1 MFWKKIF
8 NNQSETI
15 VGAAIILAAT
25 SGASRLLGFVRDRT
39 LAHYFGAGDIIDAY
53 YAAFKIPDLTYN
65 LIILGAFSAG
75 FIPVFTK
82 LFNKTSLLKKAKNEA
97 WGLVNNAINSLG
109 IFLVL
114 LTIILIL
121 VAPLLVPIIA
131 PGFAG
136 EKLALTIKM
145 TRIMLL
151 SPLLL
156 GLSTVVGAVLQSVK
170 NFFIYSLSPLFYNLG
185 IIIGAVFFVPLWGNI
200 GLAWGVI
207 LGAIFHLLIQLPA
220 LFQAGYR
227 YGWFFNLRDQNLITV
242 IKLIIP
248 RMLGLAAGQINFMVM
263 TMLASTLSIGSIAV
277 FNYAFNLQ
285 SLPLGLVGISFAVAA
300 FPTLSLLAAKGDKE
314 KIIDIFSSTVR
325 QILFFT
331 IPLTIIFLMLR
342 AQIVR
347 VVLGSGAFDWDA
359 TIRTADTLAFFAL
372 SLFTQS
378 IIPLLARS
386 FYALEDTK
394 TPFWCGIL
402 SAFINIIIGWYL
414 TLPNKNNLGVSGLA
428 LSFSIASVVNFIL
441 LWVLL
446 RLRLKNLNEHL
457 ILPALYKMSVAAIF
471 MGLAIQGMKT
481 VTATFLNTH
490 TFLGIFLQGLI
501 AGLVGLIAYTAIGL
515 ILKSHEMIIF
525 IDTIKRKL
533 VRKES
538 LPEDISET
546 V

>member
-8 NNQSETI
+8 NNQSSTI

-25 SGASRLLGFVRDRT
+25 SGASRLLGFVRDRA
-39 LAHYFGAGDIIDAY
+39 LAHYFGASDVIDAY

-82 LFNKTSLLKKAKNEA
+82 LFNKINLSKNTKNEA
-97 WGLVNNAINSLG
+97 WTLVNNAINSLG
-109 IFLVL
+109 IFLVI
-114 LTIILIL
+114 LTILLIL
-121 VAPLLVPIIA
+121 LAPLLVPIIA
-131 PGFAG
+131 PGFTG
-136 EKLALTIKM
+136 EKMALTIKM

-156 GLSTVVGAVLQSVK
+156 GLSTVVGAVLQSIK
-170 NFFIYSLSPLFYNLG
+170 NFFIYSLSPMFYNLG
-185 IIIGAVFFVPLWGNI
+185 IIIGVLFFVPLWGNI

-207 LGAIFHLLIQLPA
+207 LGAILHLLIQLPS
-220 LFQAGYR
+220 LFQAGYK
-227 YGWFFNLRDQNLITV
+227 YGWFFNLRDKNLVTV
-242 IKLIIP
+242 VKLIIP
-248 RMLGLAAGQINFMVM
+248 RMLGLAAGQINFIVM
-263 TMLASTLSIGSIAV
+263 TMLASTLAVGSVAI

-300 FPTLSLLAAKGDKE
+300 FPTLALLAVKDDKE
-314 KIIDIFSSTVR
+314 KIVDIFSATVR

-359 TIRTADTLAFFAL
+359 TVRTADTLAFFAL

-378 IIPLLARS
+378 LIPLLARA

-402 SAFINIIIGWYL
+402 SAFINIVIGWYL
-414 TLPNKNNLGVSGLA
+414 TLPNKNNLGVAGLA
-428 LSFSIASVVNFIL
+428 LSFSIANIINFVL
-441 LWVLL
+441 LWVFL
-446 RLRLKNLNEHL
+446 RLRLKNLKEQS

-471 MGLAIQGMKT
+471 MGLSIQSMKT
-481 VTATFLNTH
+481 ITVSFLNTH
-490 TFLGIFLQGLI
+490 TFIGIFLQGLI
-501 AGLVGLIAYTAIGL
+501 SGLVGLIVYTAIGL
-515 ILKSHEMIIF
+515 LLKSHEMIVF
-525 IDTIKRKL
+525 IDTIKKKL
-533 VRKES
+533 VKKES

-546 V
+546 I